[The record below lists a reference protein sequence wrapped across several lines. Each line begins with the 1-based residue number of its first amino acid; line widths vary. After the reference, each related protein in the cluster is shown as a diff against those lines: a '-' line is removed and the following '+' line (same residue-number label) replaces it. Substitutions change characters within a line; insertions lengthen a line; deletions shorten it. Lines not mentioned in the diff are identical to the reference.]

1 MGFIDGTTLPVF
13 GDRYHP
19 MLTTRQLTTLLATAM
34 GADPRHV
41 MGAPGVTPLPSCPRL
56 NVGARGRTPEMV
68 KFHPRVRCPQCGHD
82 NFETLGWE
90 SAADKLRC
98 TRCGGVFARRALGAD
113 IVNLD
118 AERRKREM
126 RDKPRKR

>member
-1 MGFIDGTTLPVF
+1 MLPS
-13 GDRYHP
+13 RK
-19 MLTTRQLTTLLATAM
+19 LTALLDAAM

-41 MGAPGVTPLPSCPRL
+41 IGGPGVTPLPSCPRL
-56 NVGARGRTPEMV
+56 NVGASGRTPEMV
-68 KFHPRVRCPQCGHD
+68 KLPPRVRCPQCDHD

-98 TRCGGVFARRALGAD
+98 TRCGHVFTRRALGAD
-113 IVNLD
+113 VVNLD

-126 RDKPRKR
+126 RDKSRKR

>member
-1 MGFIDGTTLPVF
+1 M
-13 GDRYHP
+13 
-19 MLTTRQLTTLLATAM
+19 LATRKSAALLDAAM

-41 MGAPGVTPLPSCPRL
+41 IGGPGVTPLPSCL
-56 NVGARGRTPEMV
+56 TLIVGARGRTPEMV
-68 KFHPRVRCPQCGHD
+68 KFHPRVRCPQCGND